1 MKGHAA
7 MLAANSMWGLMAP
20 LAKFVMIGGAVS
32 SLVMTDLR
40 VFGAMVLFWIFSF
53 FQKPEHVGHKDL
65 MKLFVAS
72 LLAIVF
78 NQGSYIF
85 GVGLTSPVDASI
97 ITTSMPLIAMILAA
111 IFLKEPITGRKILG
125 IAVGASGALLLILGS
140 SQAAASSASKGDNPL
155 LGDVF
160 VLLAQCSYAFYFV
173 LFKNFVA
180 KYSAVTVM
188 KWMFTYA
195 FICLLPFSYN
205 SLLSTDWL
213 SLDGARIASILFVVV
228 GATFL
233 SYILIIVGQKNLRP
247 TVAGMYNY
255 IQPLVATIVAICWGM
270 DSFNLTKMLSVVM
283 IFGGVWLVTS
293 SKSRAQGFQ
302 VALDGHRGGRHLGHD
317 VHFDPCADRERTYAA
332 GDFPVALPH
341 SLRGYLVHFA
351 SNIALP
357 HVARRRLDAVGGRDG
372 RFALFSDGEYRPRSD
387 AYHKCGFYCL

>member
-1 MKGHAA
+1 MDTAKMKGHVA

-40 VFGAMVLFWIFSF
+40 VFGAMILFWIFSF

-85 GVGLTSPVDASI
+85 GVGMTSPVDASI

-111 IFLKEPITGRKILG
+111 IFLKEPITSKKILG

-140 SQAAASSASKGDNPL
+140 SQASGTTVKGDNPL

-173 LFKNFVA
+173 LFKNFVT

-195 FICLLPFSYN
+195 FICLLPFSYS
-205 SLLSTDWL
+205 SLLATDWL
-213 SLDGARIASILFVVV
+213 ALDGARIASILFVVV

-270 DSFNLTKMLSVVM
+270 DSFNLTKVLSVVM

-293 SKSRAQGFQ
+293 SRSRAEME
-302 VALDGHRGGRHLGHD
+302 A
-317 VHFDPCADRERTYAA
+317 YKAA
-332 GDFPVALPH
+332 KGDKGVEKA
-341 SLRGYLVHFA
+341 
-351 SNIALP
+351 
-357 HVARRRLDAVGGRDG
+357 
-372 RFALFSDGEYRPRSD
+372 E
-387 AYHKCGFYCL
+387 